1 MFIIIL
7 LTFFQDLNN
16 MRIFRIRIKQ
26 QTLKKKDLT
35 EELL

>member
-1 MFIIIL
+1 
-7 LTFFQDLNN
+7 

-35 EELL
+35 EELFIVA